1 MFPDS
6 NIAKWAANEPT
17 NNDCAVLD
25 ADNLWR
31 AQPCDNLFYG
41 YCKYSHLQYP
51 QGRHRHKIS
60 VGDNLRNPVPVLC
73 LLKDQ
78 RSSVP
83 GLGG

>member
-41 YCKYSHLQYP
+41 YCKYLTYIRIPLLSIP
-51 QGRHRHKIS
+51 IS
-60 VGDNLRNPVPVLC
+60 DWFRA
-73 LLKDQ
+73 
-78 RSSVP
+78 
-83 GLGG
+83 